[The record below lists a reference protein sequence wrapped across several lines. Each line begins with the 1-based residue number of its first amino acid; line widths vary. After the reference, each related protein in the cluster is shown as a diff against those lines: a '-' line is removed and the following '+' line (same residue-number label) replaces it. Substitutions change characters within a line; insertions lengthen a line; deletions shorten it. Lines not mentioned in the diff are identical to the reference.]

1 MNKQIFISLEDI
13 LDLISKKGGKSIS
26 LQTGL
31 KIFIEDL
38 KPRVRPDSVKEAN
51 SNTSWIINYLNSIN
65 ITETNQLNITII
77 NKFIDY
83 SKSRNNSNL
92 TINKRIKNLK
102 RMLNRLIELEII
114 DHNPIS
120 NFKPLK
126 TVKKDIQYVDDET
139 ASKVLNLAY
148 NKASAFPYIR
158 NFIGL
163 LIMYE
168 TGIRLNELINIH
180 NSNIDF
186 NENSIK
192 LVFTKT
198 SYERIVYIS
207 EETSKYL
214 QSFINKNKLT
224 NSYLMINPKTNE
236 PIDKR
241 DFARYIRNL
250 GKELNISSSIS
261 PHKWRHGFATTSL
274 MNGADIFYIKE
285 ILGHTSLQTTQIYL
299 HSSKDFLMEQHKKN
313 DKFSKLNLKL

>member
-1 MNKQIFISLEDI
+1 MNKQTFISLDDI
-13 LDLISKKGGKSIS
+13 LDLLSKKGGKSIS

-38 KPRVRPDSVKEAN
+38 KPRVRPDSVKEAI
-51 SNTSWIINYLNSIN
+51 SNTSWIINFFNSIN
-65 ITETNQLNITII
+65 ITETNQLNIPIL
-77 NKFIDY
+77 NKFIEY
-83 SKSRNNSNL
+83 SKSRNNSNS

-120 NFKPLK
+120 SFKPLK

-148 NKASAFPYIR
+148 NKASTFPYIR

-168 TGIRLNELINIH
+168 TGIRLNELMNIH

-186 NENSIK
+186 IDNSIK

-207 EETSKYL
+207 ESTSKYL

-224 NSYLMINPKTNE
+224 NSYLMINPKTSE

-241 DFARYIRNL
+241 DFAKYIRNL

-299 HSSKDFLMEQHKKN
+299 HSSKVFLMEQHKKN